1 MGDCSGKDEGFLPP
15 VQYDDLVELSSVVCR
30 VKSPAVFSAEEHG
43 SIEWILNEILALVSP
58 IPVERSRPTWQM
70 ELSRNDTQ
78 LLSKEIVYLIPEAV
92 VVCEA
97 AVTVPVLRYALCCT
111 AVLYGDVM

>member
-1 MGDCSGKDEGFLPP
+1 
-15 VQYDDLVELSSVVCR
+15 
-30 VKSPAVFSAEEHG
+30 
-43 SIEWILNEILALVSP
+43 
-58 IPVERSRPTWQM
+58 M

-111 AVLYGDVM
+111 AVLYGDVGSWRHQVISKELSHPTDGISRRNSSLEQFSVPH